1 MSHDT
6 DHLSSSEQNSNEEDA
21 PSPVK
26 PNGEALGPPRR
37 RRTVKFSGSGSDAGS
52 EGRRRNTSKKR
63 STTLSVRRERSSKTN
78 RKSQSP
84 EYVTRQEQEEAEV
97 ELEARHGRHDQQGAI
112 PLGLSDDDDD
122 EKEDTGSESSLSEE
136 EASRPSTTA
145 TRRSV
150 SSPATDGRRAYTSRG
165 GHNRASIMA
174 GTSTMGSRAKLQRPS
189 LKPGSGI
196 MTTGAALVNHHLTP
210 ARTALFGVSN
220 ALRVG
225 VYADFN
231 PFDYEAVNQMVT
243 PWFSQWQDELYFVEL
258 AFNGE
263 SSSLRIQNRSLLY
276 TEKCMGEKRLFPLTD
291 TDSVIDS
298 LSLNYNVESFVHWSD
313 THTSSLR

>member
-6 DHLSSSEQNSNEEDA
+6 DHLPSSEQNSNEEDA

-52 EGRRRNTSKKR
+52 EGRRRNTSSDGRREPNGSEKR
-63 STTLSVRRERSSKTN
+63 STTSSVRRERSSKTN
-78 RKSQSP
+78 MQSQSP
-84 EYVTRQEQEEAEV
+84 EC
-97 ELEARHGRHDQQGAI
+97 AI

-150 SSPATDGRRAYTSRG
+150 SSPATDDGNAPHRSRGRRAYTSRG

-189 LKPGSGI
+189 LKPGSG
-196 MTTGAALVNHHLTP
+196 
-210 ARTALFGVSN
+210 
-220 ALRVG
+220 
-225 VYADFN
+225 
-231 PFDYEAVNQMVT
+231 
-243 PWFSQWQDELYFVEL
+243 
-258 AFNGE
+258 GE
-263 SSSLRIQNRSLLY
+263 
-276 TEKCMGEKRLFPLTD
+276 
-291 TDSVIDS
+291 
-298 LSLNYNVESFVHWSD
+298 
-313 THTSSLR
+313 